1 MPLILHQRRVRGAAE
16 PQPDRGRLCPQLP
29 AGAAKRRRAGQRNTG
44 RCTGG
49 GREGWG
55 GGGGGGGGRPVSGG
69 APPLR
74 GGRPPAPPPPRRT
87 RVRGRHRSPP
97 GRARACGERDRR
109 TSPRWRAGMTQE
121 KKSPMNSKIVPLAHG
136 CDAVVIQTLP
146 LFEMMRM
153 RATTTARRHPVL
165 GFAAPDAASAMR
177 WVNQFTHTHRR
188 LGPDDKEVVSPNN
201 DTVYSNAW
209 L

>member
-49 GREGWG
+49 GRRTLSVAGIALPA
-55 GGGGGGGGRPVSGG
+55 GRR
-69 APPLR
+69 AAR
-74 GGRPPAPPPPRRT
+74 HAARRP
-87 RVRGRHRSPP
+87 RVRGRPRSPP
-97 GRARACGERDRR
+97 GLPRACGERERR

-121 KKSPMNSKIVPLAHG
+121 KKTPMNSKIVPHAHG

-153 RATTTARRHPVL
+153 RETTTARRYPVL
-165 GFAAPDAASAMR
+165 GFAGPDAASAMR

-209 L
+209 LDLSEGPVV